1 MSVTLFRYP
10 VSPSRFSE
18 PDERLACILKLDF
31 FGNDAS
37 LEVRPFLVYFP
48 SFTIIDRCWM
58 YLDSATI
65 VRSIV
70 RVKSEG
76 LSLLFLLQG
85 NVYIIVQGELLPVRF
100 SALTSKRLCFH

>member
-37 LEVRPFLVYFP
+37 LEVTTVSCLF
-48 SFTIIDRCWM
+48 
-58 YLDSATI
+58 
-65 VRSIV
+65 SI
-70 RVKSEG
+70 
-76 LSLLFLLQG
+76 FY
-85 NVYIIVQGELLPVRF
+85 NY
-100 SALTSKRLCFH
+100 